1 VGWYGYPI
9 VEIEKNTAA
18 RVAFITRLGEGVL
31 PDEHIVLQEGDLLHV
46 IVRDEEIS
54 KVEMILGKSPEATA

>member
-1 VGWYGYPI
+1 MGWYGYPI
-9 VEIEKNTAA
+9 VEIEKNTSA

-54 KVEMILGKSPEATA
+54 KVELILGKSPEATA